1 MKKITIALLLPL
13 IIFSILSCSSDDS
26 FLEPNTIAGNWH
38 MVRYEHSNGENINFT
53 KNDIV
58 WIFDENSDQLTVEI
72 NFSMATLNNY
82 ESISIGIDEGT
93 YDYSIIEKNGVLNLT
108 IGNLEFGNI
117 TLSENELTVNRKQ
130 GEYGNGNDLSTW
142 YFEK

>member
-1 MKKITIALLLPL
+1 
-13 IIFSILSCSSDDS
+13 
-26 FLEPNTIAGNWH
+26 
-38 MVRYEHSNGENINFT
+38 
-53 KNDIV
+53 
-58 WIFDENSDQLTVEI
+58 
-72 NFSMATLNNY
+72 SMATLNNY